1 MENVAE
7 WAVLLSIKKEHA
19 ANVYAGTKTVELRK
33 SVPNFN
39 PNDYDPAKYPIRV
52 YLYETRGSG
61 GPGRITGFF
70 DCPSFLGIKLQS
82 ETKRIPQGL
91 VEDAQVSEEYI
102 REYAGDSWI
111 YAWDVKNA
119 NRLTAP
125 VALEELG
132 MDRPPQ
138 SWQYLG
144 ELACTILK
152 METPRSL
159 WL

>member
-1 MENVAE
+1 MGYMEK

-19 ANVYAGTKTVELRK
+19 ANIYAGTKTVELRK

-39 PNDYDPAKYPIRV
+39 PHDYDPAKYPIRV

-70 DCPSFLGIKLQS
+70 DCPSFLGVKLQS
-82 ETKRIPQGL
+82 ENERYPKGL

-102 REYAGDSWI
+102 REYAGGGWI

-119 NRLTAP
+119 TRLPAP
-125 VALEELG
+125 VSLEELG
-132 MDRPPQ
+132 LDRPPQ

-152 METPRSL
+152 MAAPTDL
-159 WL
+159 QL